1 MRAGRAFCAWP
12 DVSVADM
19 EMTAPT
25 AAAAMATDMIGR
37 KNRSLM
43 TVSS

>member
-1 MRAGRAFCAWP
+1 MDTA
-12 DVSVADM
+12 
-19 EMTAPT
+19 MTAPT

-43 TVSS
+43 TVSFST